1 VEGRRA
7 GSGADHVDGKE
18 VQVPRKLISHFQW
31 LEK

>member
-7 GSGADHVDGKE
+7 ASGADHVDGKE
-18 VQVPRKLISHFQW
+18 VQVPRLINQFQW